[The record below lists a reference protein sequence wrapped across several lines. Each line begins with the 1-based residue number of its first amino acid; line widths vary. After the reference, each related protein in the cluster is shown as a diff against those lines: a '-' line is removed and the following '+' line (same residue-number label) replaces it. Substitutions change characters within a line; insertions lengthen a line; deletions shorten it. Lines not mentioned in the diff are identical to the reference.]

1 MPRILCGASA
11 TLVVTATLTLATS
24 VASADVT
31 VENRVAVTGVG
42 LMSAGNMSGTTKTTI
57 SGERSRTDSD
67 IQLESRIVRMLAH
80 GSIGPTAEIVR
91 LDADKIDRLDLN
103 KKQYTEQTFEE
114 MRARLQQVLDKAQE
128 KDKDSKD
135 PGSQEGQKPMD
146 DSKCEWLDPKVDVR
160 RSGEKATYAGYAA
173 ERLTITASQPCKD
186 KETGAICEVALSLD
200 EWLAPSLSANTEAEK
215 FRRAYAQKLGL
226 DLTSGHGG
234 YAGGADI
241 NQRAQAMF
249 GRYQGIWSQISAKTK
264 DLKGYPVKTTF
275 AFAFGGEQCK
285 NAQQPPPPQSSDSST
300 SGTPSTPGGLAGQ
313 MAGKLGSMFHRKK
326 DDSQAA
332 PAATDPAAPAPAPA
346 LPDGLIPL
354 ITMNSELVSISTAGV
369 SADLFEVPA
378 DFKKT
383 EPRSR

>member
-1 MPRILCGASA
+1 MPRIPYGAAATPVAAA
-11 TLVVTATLTLATS
+11 TLILATS

-31 VENRVAVTGVG
+31 VENRVAVTGIG

-67 IQLESRIVRMLAH
+67 IQLQSRLVRMLAH
-80 GSIGPTAEIVR
+80 GAVGPTAEIVR
-91 LDADKIDRLDLN
+91 LDADKIDHLDLN

-114 MRARLQQVLDKAQE
+114 LRARFQQALDKAQE

-135 PGSQEGQKPMD
+135 PASPEGQKPMD

-173 ERLTITASQPCKD
+173 ERLTIIASQPCKD

-200 EWLAPSLSANTEAEK
+200 EWLAPSLSANSEAEK
-215 FRRAYAQKLGL
+215 FHRAYAQKLGL
-226 DLTSGHGG
+226 DLTSGRGG
-234 YAGGADI
+234 YGGGGDI

-285 NAQQPPPPQSSDSST
+285 NAQQPPQQNSDNGT
-300 SGTPSTPGGLAGQ
+300 SSTPGGLAGQ
-313 MAGKLGSMFHRKK
+313 VAGKLGSMFHRKK

-332 PAATDPAAPAPAPA
+332 PATTDTAAPAAAPA

-369 SADLFEVPA
+369 SAELFEVPA

>member
-1 MPRILCGASA
+1 MPRMPCGAA
-11 TLVVTATLTLATS
+11 TTLVVAATSILTTS
-24 VASADVT
+24 VAYADVT

-67 IQLESRIVRMLAH
+67 IQLQSRIVRMLAH
-80 GSIGPTAEIVR
+80 GSVGPTAEIVR

-215 FRRAYAQKLGL
+215 FQRAYVQKMGL

-234 YAGGADI
+234 IGGSGDI

-275 AFAFGGEQCK
+275 AFAFGGEKCK
-285 NAQQPPPPQSSDSST
+285 NAQQPPQQSSDNST
-300 SGTPSTPGGLAGQ
+300 SATPSTPGGLAGQ
-313 MAGKLGSMFHRKK
+313 VAGKLGSMFHRKK

-332 PAATDPAAPAPAPA
+332 AATTDPAAPAAAPA
-346 LPDGLIPL
+346 LPDGLVPL
-354 ITMNSELVSISTAGV
+354 ITMNSELMSISTAGV